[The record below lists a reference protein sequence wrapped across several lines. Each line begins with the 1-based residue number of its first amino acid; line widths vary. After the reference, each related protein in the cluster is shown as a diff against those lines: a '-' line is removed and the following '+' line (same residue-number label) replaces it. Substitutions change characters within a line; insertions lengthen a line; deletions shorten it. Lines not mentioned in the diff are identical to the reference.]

1 MIRKPIIAFLGH
13 VDTGK
18 TSLQDY
24 IRESTMAE
32 REAGF
37 ITQHVGASSVPLDTI
52 KRICG
57 PLLNTLKLDI
67 TLPGLLFIDTPGHE
81 AFTTLRKRGGNLA
94 DIAVLVIDINEG
106 FKPQTVESIKILKNS
121 KTPFIVACNKI
132 DLIHGFIHKK
142 EPLAKLLESQSDAYK
157 KHFDEKFYK
166 IVGQFYEQFQVNAE
180 RFDRVDDYTK
190 TICIVPCSAKTG
202 DGIPELLMILTG
214 LAQKFLTECLK
225 CDVEGFAKGTV
236 LEVREDKGIGKS
248 MDVIVYDGTIKTNDI
263 IVIGGVDKPIVTKVR
278 SLFEP
283 KPLSEMRDKKSK
295 FVPTKQVYAAT
306 GVKISAPDTE
316 NVIAGM
322 PLRSTDEKNLD
333 KVKDEIQNEV
343 REVLIET
350 DAEGIIIKADTLGS
364 LEALVKLLKDK
375 DISIRLA
382 GVGNISKKDISEAE
396 SNFEKDPFSSVVL
409 GFNVADE
416 SGYAGK
422 NVKIILSNIIY
433 KLIDDFEEW
442 RNEAKKSLESREL
455 DTLVRPAKVEI
466 LKGYVFRQSNP
477 AIIGVEVS
485 RGKIKTGM
493 PVMNA
498 EGKTI
503 SEIKS
508 IQHMK
513 DSLSEAEKGM
523 QVAISLP
530 SVTVGRQIKE
540 GDIIYSAVS
549 DAHFKKMKEL
559 KQYLSKDE
567 VEVLKEIAIIMRKD
581 NSTWGV

>member
-106 FKPQTVESIKILKNS
+106 FKPQTLESIKILRNS

-142 EPLAKLLESQSDAYK
+142 EPLAKLLESQNDTYK

-166 IVGQFYEQFQVNAE
+166 IVGQFYDEFQVNAE

-214 LAQKFLTECLK
+214 LAQRFLSECLA
-225 CDVEGFAKGTV
+225 CNVDGFAKGTI

-248 MDVIVYDGTIKTNDI
+248 MDVIIYDGTIKTNDI
-263 IVIGGVDKPIVTKVR
+263 IVIGGVDQPIVTKVR

-295 FVPTKQVYAAT
+295 FIPTKQVYAAT

-322 PLRSTDEKNLD
+322 PLRSTDQKNLEQ
-333 KVKDEIQNEV
+333 VKEEIQKEV
-343 REVLIET
+343 QEVLIET
-350 DAEGIIIKADTLGS
+350 DGEGVIIKADTLGS
-364 LEALVKLLKDK
+364 LEALVHLLKDK
-375 DISIRLA
+375 GISIRLA
-382 GVGNISKKDISEAE
+382 GVGNISKKDINEAE
-396 SNFEKDPFSSVVL
+396 SNYEKDPFSSVVL
-409 GFNVADE
+409 GFNITDE
-416 SGYAGK
+416 SGYTNK
-422 NVKIILSNIIY
+422 NVKVILSNIIY

-442 RNEAKKSLESREL
+442 RDEAKKAIEAREL
-455 DTLVRPAKVEI
+455 DNLVRPAKIEV

-493 PVMNA
+493 PVMNN
-498 EGKTI
+498 EGKII

-530 SVTVGRQIKE
+530 SVTVGRQVKE
-540 GDIIYSAVS
+540 GDIIYSAVP

-559 KQYLSKDE
+559 KQYLSKEE
-567 VEVLKEIAIIMRKD
+567 VEVLKEIAIIMRKE
-581 NSTWGV
+581 NPTWGI